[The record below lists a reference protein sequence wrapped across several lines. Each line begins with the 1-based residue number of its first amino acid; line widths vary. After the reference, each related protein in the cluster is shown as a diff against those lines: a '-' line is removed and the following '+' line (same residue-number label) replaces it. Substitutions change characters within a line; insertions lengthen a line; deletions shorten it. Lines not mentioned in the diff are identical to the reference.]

1 MQPIWSYSQKI
12 FKIAAP
18 WFAHRL
24 QRNGD
29 NLPRKSGTGKAL
41 AEAQENANTCLT
53 RLAANDVHLAIW
65 LRRGNFF

>member
-1 MQPIWSYSQKI
+1 MQPIWSQSEKI
-12 FKIAAP
+12 FKMAAP
-18 WFAHRL
+18 WFAHRM

-53 RLAANDVHLAIW
+53 RLTGTVHLLVY